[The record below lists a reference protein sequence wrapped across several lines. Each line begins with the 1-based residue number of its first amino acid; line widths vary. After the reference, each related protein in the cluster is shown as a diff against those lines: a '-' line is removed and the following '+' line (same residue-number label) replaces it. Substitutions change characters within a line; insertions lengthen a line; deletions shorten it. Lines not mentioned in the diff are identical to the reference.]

1 MNLLLRLLWLLLTA
15 RRRTPTLVLGPCDS
29 AFRVL
34 PNDLD
39 VLLHMN
45 NGRYFSVM
53 DLARVDL
60 MVRSG
65 LWPQLRSRGW
75 YPVVVRE
82 TMEFR
87 RSLQLFDRYTVRT
100 TVIAWDDRH
109 ILLAQVFFRGEVEM
123 ASAVVKARFLKKSG
137 GSVATAELLAL
148 AGITHASPALP
159 ESVQA
164 WWR

>member
-1 MNLLLRLLWLLLTA
+1 MNLLLRLLWLLLRA
-15 RRRTPTLVLGPCDS
+15 RRRPPASVLGPCDS
-29 AFRVL
+29 EFRVL

-45 NGRYFSVM
+45 NGRYFSIM

-65 LWPQLRSRGW
+65 LWPQLRARGW

-82 TMEFR
+82 TMDFR
-87 RSLQLFDRYTVRT
+87 RSLQLFDSYTVRT
-100 TVIAWDDRH
+100 SVVASDEKH
-109 ILLAQVFFRGEVEM
+109 ILLSQVFVRGEVEM
-123 ASAVVKARFLKKSG
+123 ASALVKARFLKKSG

-148 AGITHASPALP
+148 AGVTEPSPVLTD
-159 ESVQA
+159 SVKG
-164 WWR
+164 W